1 MSKIKSA
8 YWDTIT
14 SLEYKLQELPDDY
27 CYTAMPRRDKLLAKQ
42 FSNEQYLKE
51 RLKTPQET
59 FLEVKQYQR
68 TTELRKRLRERFKGL
83 AEVSTGSKVAV

>member
-14 SLEYKLQELPDDY
+14 SLEHELQELPDDY
-27 CYTAMPRRDKLLAKQ
+27 CDKLLAKQ

-51 RLKTPQET
+51 RLKTHQES

-68 TTELRKRLRERFKGL
+68 TTELRKRLRERFKSL

>member
-8 YWDTIT
+8 YWDTLT
-14 SLEYKLQELPDDY
+14 SLEYELQELPDDY
-27 CYTAMPRRDKLLAKQ
+27 CDKLLAKQ

-51 RLKTPQET
+51 RLKTPQES

-68 TTELRKRLRERFKGL
+68 TTELRKRLRERFKGFT
-83 AEVSTGSKVAV
+83 EVSTGSKVDV

>member
-27 CYTAMPRRDKLLAKQ
+27 CDKLLAKQ

-51 RLKTPQET
+51 RLKTQQES

-68 TTELRKRLRERFKGL
+68 TTELRKRLRERFNGI
-83 AEVSTGSKVAV
+83 AGVSTGSKVAV

>member
-8 YWDTIT
+8 YWDTLT
-14 SLEYKLQELPDDY
+14 SLEYELQELPDDY
-27 CYTAMPRRDKLLAKQ
+27 CDKLLAKQ
-42 FSNEQYLKE
+42 FSNEQYIKE
-51 RLKTPQET
+51 RLKTPQES

-83 AEVSTGSKVAV
+83 AEVSTGSKVAVY

>member
-8 YWDTIT
+8 YWDTLT
-14 SLEYKLQELPDDY
+14 SFEYELQELPDDY
-27 CYTAMPRRDKLLAKQ
+27 CDKLLAKQ
-42 FSNEQYLKE
+42 FSNEQYLNE
-51 RLKTPQET
+51 RLKTPQES

-83 AEVSTGSKVAV
+83 SEVSTCSKVAV

>member
-27 CYTAMPRRDKLLAKQ
+27 CDKLLAKQ
-42 FSNEQYLKE
+42 FSNKQYLKE
-51 RLKTPQET
+51 RLKTQQES
-59 FLEVKQYQR
+59 FLEVEQYQR
-68 TTELRKRLRERFKGL
+68 TTELRKRLRERFKGI
-83 AEVSTGSKVAV
+83 AKASTAGKVVY

>member
-27 CYTAMPRRDKLLAKQ
+27 CDKLLAKQ
-42 FSNEQYLKE
+42 FSNKQYFKE
-51 RLKTPQET
+51 LLKTPQDG

-83 AEVSTGSKVAV
+83 AGVSTGSKVAV

>member
-8 YWDTIT
+8 YWDTLT
-14 SLEYKLQELPDDY
+14 SLEYKLQELPANY
-27 CYTAMPRRDKLLAKQ
+27 CDKLLAKQ

-51 RLKTPQET
+51 RLKTPQES
-59 FLEVKQYQR
+59 FLEVEQYQR

-83 AEVSTGSKVAV
+83 AKVSTGSKVAV

>member
-8 YWDTIT
+8 YWDTLT
-14 SLEYKLQELPDDY
+14 SFEYELQELPDDY
-27 CYTAMPRRDKLLAKQ
+27 CDKLLAKQ
-42 FSNEQYLKE
+42 FSNEQYIKE
-51 RLKTPQET
+51 RLKTPQES

-83 AEVSTGSKVAV
+83 AEVST

>member
-27 CYTAMPRRDKLLAKQ
+27 CDKLLAKQ

-51 RLKTPQET
+51 RIKTAQES
-59 FLEVKQYQR
+59 FSEVNQYQR
-68 TTELRKRLRERFKGL
+68 TTELRKRLRERFKWL
-83 AEVSTGSKVAV
+83 AGVSTCQ

>member
-14 SLEYKLQELPDDY
+14 SLEYKLQELHDDY
-27 CYTAMPRRDKLLAKQ
+27 CDKLLAKQ
-42 FSNEQYLKE
+42 FSNKQYLKE
-51 RLKTPQET
+51 RFKTPQES

-68 TTELRKRLRERFKGL
+68 TTELRKRLRERFKGI
-83 AEVSTGSKVAV
+83 AEVSTASKVVY

>member
-27 CYTAMPRRDKLLAKQ
+27 CDKLLAKQ

-51 RLKTPQET
+51 RIKTAQES
-59 FLEVKQYQR
+59 FSEVNQYQR

-83 AEVSTGSKVAV
+83 AGVSTCQ

>member
-27 CYTAMPRRDKLLAKQ
+27 CDKLLAKQ

-51 RLKTPQET
+51 RLKTPQDG
-59 FLEVKQYQR
+59 FLEVEQYQR

>member
-14 SLEYKLQELPDDY
+14 SLEYKLHELPDDY
-27 CYTAMPRRDKLLAKQ
+27 CDKLLAKQ

-51 RLKTPQET
+51 RLKTPQES

-68 TTELRKRLRERFKGL
+68 TTELRKRLRERFNGIT
-83 AEVSTGSKVAV
+83 EVDTDCKVAV

>member
-14 SLEYKLQELPDDY
+14 SFEYKLQELPDDY
-27 CYTAMPRRDKLLAKQ
+27 CDKLLAKQ

-51 RLKTPQET
+51 RLKTPQES
-59 FLEVKQYQR
+59 FLEVEQYQR
-68 TTELRKRLRERFKGL
+68 TTELRKRLRERFKGI
-83 AEVSTGSKVAV
+83 AKVSTASKVAV